1 MLVNEFL
8 EHSAERLPDK
18 VALICEDKRLTFSE
32 IEDLANRLANAMLD
46 EGLERQDRVA
56 TFIENS
62 VELVV
67 SIFAAS
73 KSGSIFLIINP
84 LVKAKKIKYILN
96 DSQAKILITDTK
108 RFKEILKIL
117 PNCSSLKVIVI
128 TDYDS
133 KEKETFQ
140 DADKMVISFTETVK
154 NYPPHR
160 PPKKCIDIDLASL
173 IYTSGST
180 GDPKGVMLTHLNM
193 VSAANSII
201 EYLENTQE
209 DIIINVFPLS
219 FDYGL
224 YQVLM
229 SIKFGGTVVLEKSFF
244 YPYKMIDLIIKE
256 RVTVFP
262 VVPTIAAI
270 LLKLTDLDK
279 HDFSSVRCV
288 TNTAQAMPPKYFS
301 HMQKV
306 FSHAKIY
313 SMYGLTECKRVS
325 YLPPEQLEK
334 RPTSVGKA
342 MPNTEVY
349 IVDSYG
355 KKITNPGVI
364 GELVVRGANVMK
376 GYWNLPR
383 ETDRVLRPG
392 PLPSEKVLYTGD
404 LFKMDEEGYLYFIG
418 RKDDIIKI
426 AGALVSPKEI
436 ENALYEIDD
445 VVEAAVVGVKD
456 EILGQTAKAFV
467 VLGKG
472 STLTKEDVRRHCSK
486 SIEKFMVPKYIE
498 ILDELPKSSH
508 GKITRKDLS

>member
-8 EHSAERLPDK
+8 ERSAERLPDK
-18 VALICEDKRLTFSE
+18 IALICEDKRLTFSE
-32 IEDLANRLANAMLD
+32 IEDLTNRLANAMLD
-46 EGLERQDRVA
+46 EGFEKQDRIA
-56 TFIENS
+56 AFIENS

-73 KSGSIFLIINP
+73 KSGGIFLIINP
-84 LVKAKKIKYILN
+84 LVKAKKIEYILN

-108 RFKEILKIL
+108 RFKEILRVL
-117 PNCSSLKVIVI
+117 PNCPNLKTIVI
-128 TDYDS
+128 TDYNP

-140 DADKMVISFTETVK
+140 NADKKVISYKETVK
-154 NYPPHR
+154 NSRSNR
-160 PPKKCIDIDLASL
+160 PPKRCIDIDLASL

-201 EYLENTQE
+201 QYLENVEE

-229 SIKFGGTVVLEKSFF
+229 SIKFGGTLVLEKSFF

-262 VVPTIAAI
+262 VVPTIAAV
-270 LLKLTDLDK
+270 LLKLADLGK
-279 HDFSSVRCV
+279 HEFSSVRCV
-288 TNTAQAMPPKYFS
+288 TNTAQAMPPKYFFQL
-301 HMQKV
+301 QKI

-325 YLPPEQLEK
+325 YLPPEELEN

-355 KKITNPGVI
+355 NKIIEPGKI

-404 LFKMDEEGYLYFIG
+404 LFKMDEEGYLYFIS
-418 RKDDIIKI
+418 RKDDIMKI
-426 AGALVSPKEI
+426 AGALASPKEI

-456 EILGQTAKAFV
+456 EILGQVAKAFV
-467 VLGKG
+467 VLKKG
-472 STLTKEDVRRHCSK
+472 STLLEEDVRRHCSR

-508 GKITRKDLS
+508 GKVSRKDLT